1 MFGALA
7 SKIGSKVAGQI
18 GSNVSGHAAQ
28 VAKTQLNNPAKEGA
42 AKVALLTKGIGSQDA
57 GNLINGGPLSSLG
70 QIGANSL
77 VKGDE
82 KGPKQGLEAIQQRLQ
97 KQSLMNSVLTN
108 TANMKHETLKG
119 IANNL
124 RG

>member
-1 MFGALA
+1 MFGAIGN
-7 SKIGSKVAGQI
+7 KIGSKVAGQM
-18 GSNVSGHAAQ
+18 GSNLAGHAAQ

-42 AKVALLTKGIGSQDA
+42 AKVAMVTKGIPSKDA

-70 QIGANSL
+70 KVGANSL
-77 VKGDE
+77 VKGPK
-82 KGPKQGLEAIQQRLQ
+82 KGPQEAFESMQKNMQ

-108 TANMKHETLKG
+108 TANMKHEALKG
-119 IANNL
+119 IASNL